1 MNTRND
7 IDAKI
12 QPHDAIDSLLGHQ
25 YKSQQPMMTLFRLVG
40 LPWWQ
45 LIGLYLLFLLKNA
58 PIWWLPFASAVMVDA
73 IAQPDAMGTIIVF
86 GGIALLT
93 LAINIPGHVWYMRHV
108 SYISRRIEQRLRSG
122 LIRRLQHLTMSF
134 HNEQRTGA
142 LQTKVVRDVEQVE
155 QLINQLS
162 QMGIQSITMLGF
174 AIFFAFADEPIMAGL
189 FVIMAP
195 LVGGLLWWFRRPI
208 KENNHKFRKELE
220 QSTTRINDMLTMMPV
235 TRAHAVEEQEIANS
249 DQRLTSLR
257 LRGQRLDIVNALFQS
272 STWVSM
278 QFVQLTCLVITIIL
292 AVLGTLSIGQVILYQ
307 FLFNYIIM
315 AVTSILNMYPA
326 LAKGFE
332 SIRSLGEVLEC
343 PDLEENEGKTALRR
357 INGSIRFEH
366 AQFSY
371 NGRDNLALND
381 VNLDIQPGNC
391 VAVVGASGSGK
402 STLMS
407 VLIGFQRLQEGELY
421 CDGVPASELDFRS
434 WRRGLAVVS
443 QQVVL
448 FSGTLRDNICYGVE
462 NVNEAD
468 IAKAIEIANL
478 SEMIAEL
485 PLGLQTEV
493 GENGVQLSGGQ
504 RQRIA
509 IARAVIRD
517 PQVIILDEA
526 TSALDVHSE
535 RLVQE
540 AIDRLIVGR
549 TTIIIAH
556 RLSTIRQADWIVVM
570 DSGRIIE
577 QGKRDTLEESQ
588 GAFSSLLALQRA

>member
-1 MNTRND
+1 
-7 IDAKI
+7 
-12 QPHDAIDSLLGHQ
+12 
-25 YKSQQPMMTLFRLVG
+25 
-40 LPWWQ
+40 
-45 LIGLYLLFLLKNA
+45 
-58 PIWWLPFASAVMVDA
+58 
-73 IAQPDAMGTIIVF
+73 
-86 GGIALLT
+86 
-93 LAINIPGHVWYMRHV
+93 
-108 SYISRRIEQRLRSG
+108 
-122 LIRRLQHLTMSF
+122 
-134 HNEQRTGA
+134 
-142 LQTKVVRDVEQVE
+142 
-155 QLINQLS
+155 
-162 QMGIQSITMLGF
+162 
-174 AIFFAFADEPIMAGL
+174 
-189 FVIMAP
+189 
-195 LVGGLLWWFRRPI
+195 
-208 KENNHKFRKELE
+208 
-220 QSTTRINDMLTMMPV
+220 
-235 TRAHAVEEQEIANS
+235 
-249 DQRLTSLR
+249 
-257 LRGQRLDIVNALFQS
+257 
-272 STWVSM
+272 
-278 QFVQLTCLVITIIL
+278 
-292 AVLGTLSIGQVILYQ
+292 
-307 FLFNYIIM
+307 M
-315 AVTSILNMYPA
+315 AVSSILNMYPA

-343 PDLEENEGKTALRR
+343 PDLEENEGKTQLKQ
-357 INGSIRFEH
+357 ITGSIRFEH

-371 NGRDNLALND
+371 NGRENLALND
-381 VNLDIQPGNC
+381 VNLDIQPGKC

-485 PLGLQTEV
+485 PMGLETEV

-570 DSGRIIE
+570 ESGRIIE
-577 QGKRDTLEESQ
+577 QGKRDALEGSQ
-588 GAFSSLLALQRA
+588 GAFSSLLALLGHNPQKRRWH